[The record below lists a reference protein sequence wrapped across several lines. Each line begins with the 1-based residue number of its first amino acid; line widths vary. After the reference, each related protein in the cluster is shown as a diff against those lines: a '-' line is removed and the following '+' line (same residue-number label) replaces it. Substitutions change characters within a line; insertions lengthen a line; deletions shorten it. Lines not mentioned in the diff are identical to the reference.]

1 MFPSYVFCYL
11 NDHRRCN
18 FDPQGSALG
27 WGLPLWSEDPEMEP
41 EKSTIIPGRI
51 ENLTKKTGY
60 QKPGAA
66 KHASL
71 QP

>member
-1 MFPSYVFCYL
+1 
-11 NDHRRCN
+11 
-18 FDPQGSALG
+18 
-27 WGLPLWSEDPEMEP
+27 MEP

-71 QP
+71 QPYSSCMYRDWTSQI